1 MSVNRPLE
9 RTTPPSEDSKNMPV
23 LFGLT
28 TSACWSGWIPFGAYG
43 VGSQQEPAGAG
54 SVVASHVMSVNFST
68 EFDER
73 STERPFDRLQYS
85 AYLYAPTWIDCSRL
99 PSGIHVVD
107 FYTTL

>member
-54 SVVASHVMSVNFST
+54 AIVASRAVAANSVRPMLDVVPGLKILSQFEPLSG
-68 EFDER
+68 ER
-73 STERPFDRLQYS
+73 KIPVPK
-85 AYLYAPTWIDCSRL
+85 AAA
-99 PSGIHVVD
+99 
-107 FYTTL
+107 